1 MVKKKIPKQ
10 LEKIVKNY
18 VSILQ
23 EDNLP
28 INKVILFGS
37 YAKGTQHKWSDVDI
51 AVVSPKFK
59 DSWEAL
65 RYLSDRA
72 PFDMKYTIEAHGFT
86 PEDFN
91 NKYDSLIHEIKT
103 HGIELTI

>member
-1 MVKKKIPKQ
+1 MVKKKVPKQ

-59 DSWEAL
+59 DSWKAL
-65 RYLSDRA
+65 RYLSDRT
-72 PFDMKYTIEAHGFT
+72 PFNMKYTIEAHGFT
-86 PEDFN
+86 PEDFD

-103 HGIELTI
+103 HGIELTV